1 MKTLVWGHYCRVQVP
16 GRGKSERT
24 AGRRRLE
31 WGLLDQVGFG
41 QKEGWGTEQG
51 GPFSSHTHL
60 QISKLL
66 WGHTFWLKL
75 FDAPLKF

>member
-16 GRGKSERT
+16 RRGKSERA

-41 QKEGWGTEQG
+41 QKGGGEQSREDLSLHTLICKSLNCCG
-51 GPFSSHTHL
+51 VVFSGSNYL
-60 QISKLL
+60 MLL
-66 WGHTFWLKL
+66 
-75 FDAPLKF
+75 